1 MSSGVFFTSDQH
13 FGHRNIIDFCKRP
26 FKDVSDMREQ
36 LISRHNS
43 VVKPGDRVYILGDM
57 FWRTTS
63 IEDALSIRH
72 SMNGQL
78 YYIRGN
84 HEELIDKHAE
94 LRNSFIWC
102 KDVENLKITG
112 YPNIWLS
119 HYAHEDW
126 NGSHNGSYHLFGHVH
141 GQKPKPVGLKL
152 DVGVDCWDYYPVSL
166 EKVTEILAEKAEKT
180 VHRFWSCN
188 NVECKN
194 RFNAIDRALKICSKC
209 GTDMKLM
216 SRFEESRP

>member
-43 VVKPGDRVYILGDM
+43 VVKSGDRVYILGDM

-72 SMNGQL
+72 SLNGQL

-102 KDVENLKITG
+102 KDVENLKVTG

-119 HYAHEDW
+119 HYAHRTW
-126 NGSHNGSYHLFGHVH
+126 NGSHRGAYHLYGHTH
-141 GQKPKPVGLKL
+141 AALL
-152 DVGVDCWDYYPVSL
+152 EDESLSFDVGVDAQNYFPISL
-166 EKVTEILAEKAEKT
+166 EYVNERMQK
-180 VHRFWSCN
+180 
-188 NVECKN
+188 
-194 RFNAIDRALKICSKC
+194 
-209 GTDMKLM
+209 KL
-216 SRFEESRP
+216 SEVL